1 MPKRTPRTATR
12 PPARQ
17 SNVIVVRSMRAF
29 RVIRM
34 IRKIESLNSIAEALS
49 CSVISVLNAYLILLI
64 VMCIYA
70 IMGVTFLGDG
80 NVECFGR
87 FTLAWLT
94 MFRITSGESWAECL
108 PPVTEVG
115 DVAVANCLF
124 IASYFVVVC
133 WTLQQARARPCG
145 GDAWAPTPL
154 PPYPFLLFLP
164 RLSPSSRAS
173 APILRHDAR
182 ACVRARTHYWLR

>member
-1 MPKRTPRTATR
+1 MHLTNRATR

-34 IRKIESLNSIAEALS
+34 IRKIKSLNSIAEALS
-49 CSVISVLNAYLILLI
+49 CSVVSVLNAYLILLI

-87 FTLAWLT
+87 FSLAWLT
-94 MFRITSGESWAECL
+94 MFRITSGESWADCL
-108 PPVTEVG
+108 PPVTEGG

-133 WTLQQARARPCG
+133 WTLQQARARPAAEMRG
-145 GDAWAPTPL
+145 L
-154 PPYPFLLFLP
+154 PPPC
-164 RLSPSSRAS
+164 RLTPSSFS
-173 APILRHDAR
+173 YPDYLPPLAPPPPS
-182 ACVRARTHYWLR
+182 

>member
-1 MPKRTPRTATR
+1 MHPTNRFTR

-34 IRKIESLNSIAEALS
+34 IRKIKSLNSIAEALS
-49 CSVISVLNAYLILLI
+49 CSIISVLNAYLILLI

-87 FTLAWLT
+87 FSLAWLT
-94 MFRITSGESWAECL
+94 MFRITSGESWADCL
-108 PPVTEVG
+108 PPVTEGG

-145 GDAWAPTPL
+145 GDAWALTPL
-154 PPYPFLLFLP
+154 PPYPSPLSYPDCALLS
-164 RLSPSSRAS
+164 RLRPH
-173 APILRHDAR
+173 LE
-182 ACVRARTHYWLR
+182 T

>member
-1 MPKRTPRTATR
+1 MHPTNRFTR

-34 IRKIESLNSIAEALS
+34 IRKIKSLNSIAEALS
-49 CSVISVLNAYLILLI
+49 CSIISVLNAYLILLI

-145 GDAWAPTPL
+145 ENAWAPTPCRL
-154 PPYPFLLFLP
+154 TPYPFSTPTISLLS
-164 RLSPSSRAS
+164 RLRPHLEA
-173 APILRHDAR
+173 
-182 ACVRARTHYWLR
+182 

>member
-1 MPKRTPRTATR
+1 MNAIIQLMHVLYERVVPKRTPRTATR

-34 IRKIESLNSIAEALS
+34 IRKIKSLNSIAEALS

-87 FTLAWLT
+87 FSLSWLT
-94 MFRITSGESWAECL
+94 MFRITSGEPWAECL
-108 PPVTEVG
+108 PPVTEGG

-124 IASYFVVVC
+124 IASYFVIVC
-133 WTLQQARARPCG
+133 WTLQQARARALFPAG
-145 GDAWAPTPL
+145 GGAL
-154 PPYPFLLFLP
+154 
-164 RLSPSSRAS
+164 
-173 APILRHDAR
+173 AR
-182 ACVRARTHYWLR
+182 AAHPPSAHRCAA